1 MKSLYM
7 EKVRTLNSEDGEISE
22 LNDIKQLKKNNL
34 LSNITC
40 KYNLKS
46 IFSYLKYDYV
56 LKLIKNNKSLQNKLG
71 INIDNY
77 ITYSKREY
85 FSEEKKEGWNTGI
98 IHNRCGHSH
107 SFCFT
112 PIGRIICL
120 FYLFL
125 LINIFYIIYVNIN
138 QTKLNIPFV
147 NIANK
152 SLYGLI
158 LLNFCFSFFA
168 RRGIHVY
175 SLLFYII
182 IHILYEILIA
192 IKTYI
197 INKVYLSDGFF
208 MINNF
213 IFIIKFA
220 IIIRD
225 EWPNIKKI
233 IKNYLI
239 GYKNISL
246 KQIYIKDFKNF
257 KKNQKKYIS
266 NIANQLGYNYLERDF
281 KIIEKINNFRR
292 KNNLEELKIKYG
304 LPDFIINEKSE
315 VILFKSKHLFKLS
328 DNKYLLKYEVGKFNE
343 HFENNDKELIN
354 IILKENLNRISIVVQ
369 GNIQYILLDEYSF
382 NNFRKGQKF
391 CTISFEDYED

>member
-7 EKVRTLNSEDGEISE
+7 EKVRTLNSEDSEITE

-34 LSNITC
+34 LSNINS
-40 KYNLKS
+40 KYNLKV

-56 LKLIKNNKSLQNKLG
+56 LKLIKNNKSLQNQLG

-85 FSEEKKEGWNTGI
+85 FSEEKKEGRNTGI
-98 IHNRCGHSH
+98 IDNRYSRHHC
-107 SFCFT
+107 FCFT

-158 LLNFCFSFFA
+158 LLNFCFSFFGIN
-168 RRGIHVY
+168 RIHVY

-182 IHILYEILIA
+182 ILILYEILIA

-213 IFIIKFA
+213 IFIILF
-220 IIIRD
+220 IIIICD
-225 EWPNIKKI
+225 EWQKYKKR
-233 IKNYLI
+233 N
-239 GYKNISL
+239 
-246 KQIYIKDFKNF
+246 
-257 KKNQKKYIS
+257 
-266 NIANQLGYNYLERDF
+266 
-281 KIIEKINNFRR
+281 
-292 KNNLEELKIKYG
+292 
-304 LPDFIINEKSE
+304 
-315 VILFKSKHLFKLS
+315 
-328 DNKYLLKYEVGKFNE
+328 
-343 HFENNDKELIN
+343 
-354 IILKENLNRISIVVQ
+354 
-369 GNIQYILLDEYSF
+369 
-382 NNFRKGQKF
+382 
-391 CTISFEDYED
+391 